1 MKMTEENYDREHDQV
16 KEAPVEK
23 NPQAD
28 NQEEDLF
35 NDDLLALSE
44 MSTKQRM
51 SYKWDRLKKRLDTM
65 EPDEK
70 RKYVIHYYKYHF
82 LIALLALVVLG
93 CAGAKVYDNSR
104 PVDLFVVIANDFNL
118 DREEPIPDIIET
130 AYRTRYESPKS
141 HKIEV
146 VESMDLSGDIYE
158 EESYVSSIQM
168 WAYIKDDDLDAVI
181 GNPGAM
187 NYMIQDDSVIP
198 LDEYL
203 PEDLYKQV
211 EDRIIMGKDEKNKV
225 VRGGEEFPVAIDI
238 SDTKFAKSLNLS
250 YKDVYIIL
258 PSNRKENIERSIK
271 FIDLVFDYK

>member
-16 KEAPVEK
+16 KEAPEEK

-82 LIALLALVVLG
+82 LIALLALFLLG
-93 CAGAKVYDNSR
+93 CAGAKLYDNSR

-118 DREEPIPDIIET
+118 DREESIPDIIED
-130 AYRTRYESPKS
+130 AYRARYESPKS

-146 VESMDLSGDIYE
+146 VESMDLSGNIYE

-181 GNPGAM
+181 GNSGAM

-211 EDRIIMGKDEKNKV
+211 EDRIVMGKDEKNKV

-238 SDTKFAKSLNLS
+238 SDTEFAKSLNLS